1 MQICSHLRSGE
12 SHRPLSPEIVPV
24 PFNSSANPPLDYT
37 NRPLAWFGR
46 PILTSFRYSSLASA
60 AKAEVFTAMHQ
71 SDIDKDEGRPTRSRS
86 MIRQPL
92 NLVCKTKG
100 FTLIELMIVVV
111 VIGILAAIALPA
123 YQEYVLKSRRADA
136 HSAILLVQQAQER
149 YRTVNPTY
157 GSAATNPAL
166 AFNAAS
172 PDGFYTLA
180 ISGVSAIGYTITAT
194 PQGAQVR
201 DSACPTITLT
211 TSGTAVTY
219 GPSNRCWNR

>member
-1 MQICSHLRSGE
+1 MQIYSNLRSGE
-12 SHRPLSPEIVPV
+12 SHRPLSPEIVP
-24 PFNSSANPPLDYT
+24 SALLLECQPAA
-37 NRPLAWFGR
+37 RPHKPTVRVVSR
-46 PILTSFRYSSLASA
+46 PNLTSFRYSSSARA
-60 AKAEVFTAMHQ
+60 AKADLSTAMHPGHIERNQ
-71 SDIDKDEGRPTRSRS
+71 GRPTRSRF

-123 YQEYVLKSRRADA
+123 YQEYVIKSRRADA

-157 GSAATNPAL
+157 GSTATTPAL
-166 AFNAAS
+166 AFNATS

-180 ISGVSAIGYTITAT
+180 ISGESAIGYTITAT

-201 DSACPTITLT
+201 DSACPTIRLT

-219 GPSNRCWNR
+219 GPTNRCWNR